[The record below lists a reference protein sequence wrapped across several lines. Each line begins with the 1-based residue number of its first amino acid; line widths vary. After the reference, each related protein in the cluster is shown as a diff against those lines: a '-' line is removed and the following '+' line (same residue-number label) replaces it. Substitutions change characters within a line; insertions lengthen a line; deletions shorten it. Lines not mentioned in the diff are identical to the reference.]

1 MIEQLTVEK
10 LKGQLDQKENLPVI
24 LDVREPWELD
34 VCSMGGTHNIPMGQ
48 IQNRIDELNKDRGIV
63 IMCHHGI
70 RSQRVALFLQQQGFT
85 NIYNLSGGIDA
96 WAKQI
101 DPQMAKY

>member
-1 MIEQLTVEK
+1 MVDQLTVKE
-10 LKGQLDQKENLPVI
+10 LKGQLDRKENLPVI

-34 VCSMGGTHNIPMGQ
+34 VCSLSDTHNIPMGQ
-48 IQNRIDELNKDRGIV
+48 IQNRVDELNKDRGLV

-70 RSQRVALFLQQQGFT
+70 RSQRVALFLQQQGFA
-85 NIYNLSGGIDA
+85 NIYNLAGGIDA
-96 WAKQI
+96 WAKQV